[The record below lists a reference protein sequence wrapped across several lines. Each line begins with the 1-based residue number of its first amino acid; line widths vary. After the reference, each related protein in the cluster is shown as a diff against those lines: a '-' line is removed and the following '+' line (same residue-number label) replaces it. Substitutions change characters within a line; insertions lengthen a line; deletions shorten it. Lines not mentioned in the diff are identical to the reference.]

1 MFESLF
7 QLFFPHRCSS
17 CNDSLQWHEQILCLR
32 CSQSL
37 PFTDFFNIQ
46 HNKTELIFKGRM
58 DVTAASLLYFE
69 AKIVQPMMHA
79 LKYQSQTNIAELL
92 GELIAEKMQ
101 NSQRFNH
108 IDLIVPVPLH
118 PKKEKLRGFN
128 QSWVVAKAISNAT
141 GIKAKKNILERT
153 QHTSTQTQKNRSERW
168 QNVSTAFRVKDKQS
182 VAHKNILLVDDVI
195 TTGAT
200 AEACLQECKKN
211 GAGNLYFVSAA
222 IA

>member
-1 MFESLF
+1 
-7 QLFFPHRCSS
+7 
-17 CNDSLQWHEQILCLR
+17 
-32 CSQSL
+32 L

-46 HNKTELIFKGRM
+46 YNKTELIFKGRM